1 MNTNIIINLRFAAT
15 HKWPDIPS
23 IESQFYLKYLHRHV
37 FHIQMKWDVYHDN
50 RAIEFVDMKNKVERY
65 LKETY
70 GGGNDTPS
78 IGGMSCEMLCKDLM
92 ITFMAN
98 YVCVM
103 EDGEN
108 GAEVFA

>member
-50 RAIEFVDMKNKVERY
+50 RAIEFVDMKNKLY
-65 LKETY
+65 S
-70 GGGNDTPS
+70 S
-78 IGGMSCEMLCKDLM
+78 IIM
-92 ITFMAN
+92 IHIPFHLYMKYMA
-98 YVCVM
+98 M
-103 EDGEN
+103 
-108 GAEVFA
+108 